1 MLTGSYPS
9 TPMCPPHP
17 PTLGNSVSFFNC
29 SLSLLSVII
38 KRDSMLLFHDNSPDI
53 NMQRK
58 EQQQWQ
64 KWGHKSVVWCI
75 TAFDRLATI
84 THWQRKQIYVIP
96 AELNDYI
103 LTGRNALLNPHFSQP
118 DGRSL
123 TLVSS
128 DQIKRTET
136 RPSHESLQ
144 GCYGVRTDTV
154 CRWRPDIDVL
164 FPK

>member
-1 MLTGSYPS
+1 
-9 TPMCPPHP
+9 MCQPPAREF
-17 PTLGNSVSFFNC
+17 SFFNC
-29 SLSLLSVII
+29 SLNLLSLIFI
-38 KRDSMLLFHDNSPDI
+38 KRDCMVLFHCNSLAI
-53 NMQRK
+53 NTQRK

-75 TAFDRLATI
+75 TACDRLAQSLT
-84 THWQRKQIYVIP
+84 QRKQIYVIP

-118 DGRSL
+118 DGGTL

-144 GCYGVRTDTV
+144 GWYSVRTDTV
-154 CRWRPDIDVL
+154 NTWRLDLAVL
-164 FPK
+164 FLK